1 MKKVDVYPICWN
13 YIDFLTLTKVA
24 IVDYALF
31 EEYLKKRFNIINNYK
46 NLTLDY
52 DEVDAFGLLTDPSQK
67 HFVDNILLSESTSN
81 SNIDMNFM
89 ISNGIYREE
98 FNSGLD
104 RKYLLGFI
112 HENTG
117 D

>member
-1 MKKVDVYPICWN
+1 M
-13 YIDFLTLTKVA
+13 
-24 IVDYALF
+24 
-31 EEYLKKRFNIINNYK
+31 
-46 NLTLDY
+46 TLDY

-112 HENTG
+112 NENTG